1 MRKAPY
7 STEETSGHIKEQATQ
22 RPLSRPSLAHRSQG
36 NGRPALPNSSPKI
49 PKIPRIPKIPKPPM
63 PPKSPRP
70 PKLPKSPKPPKLPK
84 SPRLPRPPKP
94 PTLQLRHKPLA
105 VNNKAQVSS
114 LANHLVALKSYDI
127 KVKLAAVNLLE
138 SGASPHLSPDRRRR
152 KV

>member
-36 NGRPALPNSSPKI
+36 NGRLALPNSSPKL
-49 PKIPRIPKIPKPPM
+49 PRIPRIPKLPKL
-63 PPKSPRP
+63 PKSPRP
-70 PKLPKSPKPPKLPK
+70 PKLPKSPKPPKFPK

-105 VNNKAQVSS
+105 VDNKAQVSS
-114 LANHLVALKSYDI
+114 LSNHLVALKSYDI
-127 KVKLAAVNLLE
+127 KVKLAAVYLLE

>member
-1 MRKAPY
+1 MPKAPY
-7 STEETSGHIKEQATQ
+7 STEETSGHFKEQATQ

-49 PKIPRIPKIPKPPM
+49 PRIPRIPK
-63 PPKSPRP
+63 PPKC
-70 PKLPKSPKPPKLPK
+70 PKLPK

>member
-1 MRKAPY
+1 MPKAPY

-22 RPLSRPSLAHRSQG
+22 RPLSRPSLAHSSQG
-36 NGRPALPNSSPKI
+36 NGRPALPNSSPKL
-49 PKIPRIPKIPKPPM
+49 PKP
-63 PPKSPRP
+63 
-70 PKLPKSPKPPKLPK
+70 PKPPKLPK
-84 SPRLPRPPKP
+84 SPRPPKP

>member
-1 MRKAPY
+1 MPKAPY

-36 NGRPALPNSSPKI
+36 NGRPALPNSSPKL
-49 PKIPRIPKIPKPPM
+49 PRIPK
-63 PPKSPRP
+63 PPKI
-70 PKLPKSPKPPKLPK
+70 PKLPK

>member
-36 NGRPALPNSSPKI
+36 NGRPALPNSSPKL
-49 PKIPRIPKIPKPPM
+49 PRIPKPPM

-70 PKLPKSPKPPKLPK
+70 PKLPKSP
-84 SPRLPRPPKP
+84 RPPKP

-105 VNNKAQVSS
+105 VDNKAQVSS
-114 LANHLVALKSYDI
+114 LANHLVVLKSYDI

>member
-1 MRKAPY
+1 MPKAPY

-36 NGRPALPNSSPKI
+36 NGRPALPNSSPKL
-49 PKIPRIPKIPKPPM
+49 PRIPK
-63 PPKSPRP
+63 PPKC
-70 PKLPKSPKPPKLPK
+70 PKLPK

-127 KVKLAAVNLLE
+127 KVKLSAVNLLE